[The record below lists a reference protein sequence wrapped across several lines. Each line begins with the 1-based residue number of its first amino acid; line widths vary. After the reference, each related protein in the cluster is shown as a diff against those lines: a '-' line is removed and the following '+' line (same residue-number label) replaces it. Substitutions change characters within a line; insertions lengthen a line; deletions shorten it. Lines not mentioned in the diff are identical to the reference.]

1 MNENIRRFVDVMQ
14 QSMVG
19 RDAEINTITLAMIA
33 KEHCCFI
40 GDPGTGKSHLVNNAV
55 RAMGASNFKIL
66 MTMFTTPEEVF
77 GPFRLT
83 ALQQD
88 QFIRNLER
96 RACESAVFFAD
107 EVFKSSSAI
116 LNSLLT
122 LMEEREYDN
131 GGQRIRCPLHSMIA
145 ASNELPE
152 PGLLDAMYDR
162 FVLRRM
168 VKPLPRTMR
177 RQLLAGNFPS
187 VSQVCTIQDL
197 EQANRDAMSLP
208 IKPDALDVFEKVWQ
222 LLEDGGIKIGDRRA
236 GKALKICKAAAYLEG
251 AAAVEVEHLQCLV
264 DVFWTSVDQISDVTN
279 IVLRECNPDEIVLNE
294 YAEELE
300 SWRNN
305 MPRQPHE
312 VTQAIVKVKSII
324 DKTSTMKQSPKCVAI
339 HKTAVDMSD
348 EILAAQSGQP
358 VSMMRRLREMT
369 ERKKQELMV
378 AK

>member
-1 MNENIRRFVDVMQ
+1 MNANVQRFIQVMR

-19 RDAEINTITLAMIA
+19 RDAEINTVALAIVA
-33 KEHCCFI
+33 KEHCCLI
-40 GDPGTGKSHLVNNAV
+40 GDPGTGKSYLVNNAV
-55 RAMGASNFKIL
+55 RAMGASNFKLL

-88 QFIRNLER
+88 QFIRNLDR
-96 RACESAVFFAD
+96 RACESEIFFCD
-107 EVFKSSSAI
+107 EVYKSSSAI
-116 LNSLLT
+116 LNALLT

-131 GGQRIRCPLHSMIA
+131 GGQRIKCPLHSMIA

-152 PGLLDAMYDR
+152 PGLLDAMHDR

-187 VSQVCTIQDL
+187 VSQVCTIQDI
-197 EQANRDAMSLP
+197 EQANRDAMALS
-208 IKPDALDVFEKVWQ
+208 IRPDALDVFEKVWQ

-236 GKALKICKAAAYLEG
+236 GKALKICKAAAYIEG
-251 AAAVEVEHLQCLV
+251 ASAVEVEHLQCLV
-264 DVFWTSVDQISDVTN
+264 DVFWTSVDQIPDVTN
-279 IVLRECNPDEIVLNE
+279 TILRECNPDEIILNE
-294 YAEELE
+294 YAEELDNL
-300 SWRNN
+300 RTN
-305 MPRQPHE
+305 MPQKPHE
-312 VTQAIVKVKSII
+312 VTQAIVKVKSMV
-324 DKTSTMKQSPKCVAI
+324 DKTAAMKQSPKCVAI
-339 HKTAVDMSD
+339 HKAAVDMSD

-358 VSMMRRLREMT
+358 VAMMRRLREMT
-369 ERKKQELMV
+369 ERKKLELA